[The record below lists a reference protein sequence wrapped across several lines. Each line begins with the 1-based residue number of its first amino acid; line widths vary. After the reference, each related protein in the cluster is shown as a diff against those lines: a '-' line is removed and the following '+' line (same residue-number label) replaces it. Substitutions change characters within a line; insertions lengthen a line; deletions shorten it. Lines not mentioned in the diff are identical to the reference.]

1 MEWSIKSLSKRCSFS
16 GAPFSDGDTVVC
28 FVVKNSDGVLERFDV
43 LEENIKNF
51 QNAGTL
57 VGFWKRVFS
66 SNTDVVLEMKQKLA
80 SQEDF
85 FVSLFDSPTTNAGE
99 ILKQLLALFFE
110 RKRILK
116 PVGSIDGGFQ
126 RFVHVKTKREFLVK
140 IQDFA
145 PETLARLGALIDA
158 FIM

>member
-1 MEWSIKSLSKRCSFS
+1 MFS

-28 FVVKNSDGVLERFDV
+28 FVFKNKEGILERFDV
-43 LEENIKNF
+43 LDENTKDF
-51 QNAGTL
+51 HYEGTL
-57 VGFWKRVFS
+57 VGFWKRIFT
-66 SNTDVVLEMKQKLA
+66 SNADAVLETKQKLA

-85 FVSLFDSPTTNAGE
+85 FVSLFDSPMTDDGE

-116 PVGSIDGGFQ
+116 PVGSLNKGFQ
-126 RFVHVKTKREFLVK
+126 RFSHVKTKREFLVK
-140 IQDFA
+140 IQEFE
-145 PETLARLGALIDA
+145 PETLSRLGSLIDA